1 MKPLLALLILAAAL
15 FVGACNNSSGS
26 PVPTLN
32 AVPSTVTSPGTSPE
46 LSPEVSPAASPS
58 A

>member
-1 MKPLLALLILAAAL
+1 MKPLLALLIVAAAL
-15 FVGACNNSSGS
+15 FVGACNTNPSESA
-26 PVPTLN
+26 VPTLN
-32 AVPSTVTSPGTSPE
+32 PVTSPE